1 MATVMTLARQE
12 RADFADFL
20 ATLTPQQWDSPT
32 LCGNWRVHDVVAHV
46 ISYDPLS
53 IRELVGRMARGLAT
67 KGGANAIGVAEFS
80 VLPPE
85 DLVALIRRHAEP
97 RGLTTGFGGRIAL
110 TDGLIHQQ
118 DIRRPLGL
126 PRQIPAE
133 RLCVTL
139 DFARWAPP
147 IRGGL
152 RARGTRMV
160 ATDLDWSAGR
170 GPEVRGPGE
179 ALLMVMAGRCD
190 AVADLAGPGL
200 PRLER
205 RLRPRG

>member
-1 MATVMTLARQE
+1 MTAVMTLAREE
-12 RADFADFL
+12 RGDFADFL
-20 ATLTPQQWDSPT
+20 ADLTPQQWDSPT
-32 LCGNWRVHDVVAHV
+32 LCGNWRVHDVAAHV

-53 IRELVGRMARGLAT
+53 TRQLIGRMARGLVT

-80 VLPPE
+80 VLPPDE
-85 DLVALIRRHAEP
+85 LVALFRRHAQP

-110 TDGLIHQQ
+110 TDGMIHQQ

-133 RLCVTL
+133 RLRVTL

-147 IRGGL
+147 IRGAL
-152 RARGTRMV
+152 RARGVRMV

-170 GPEVRGPGE
+170 GPAVTGPGE

-190 AVADLAGPGL
+190 AMADLGGPGL
-200 PRLER
+200 PRLEA
-205 RLRPRG
+205 RLRRG